1 MNPFDLLKQFG
12 NIQEKMKEAQER
24 FRQVRVT
31 GSAGGDMV
39 QVELNG
45 NLEVLGV
52 RISPEAITAAG
63 SGPAGAADLAMLE
76 DLVRAAFSDALGRVK
91 EKLRDEMSAIGGGLN
106 LPPGLMGF

>member
-24 FRQVRVT
+24 FRLVRVT

-45 NLEVLGV
+45 QLEVLAV
-52 RISPEAITAAG
+52 RISREAVD
-63 SGPAGAADLAMLE
+63 PADLSMLE
-76 DLVRAAFSDALGRVK
+76 DLVRAAFSDALTKMK
-91 EKLRDEMSAIGGGLN
+91 EKIRDEMSSIGGGLN
-106 LPPGLMGF
+106 LPPGLLGF

>member
-12 NIQEKMKEAQER
+12 NIQEKMKEVQER
-24 FRQVRVT
+24 FRLVRVI

-52 RISPEAITAAG
+52 HISGEAVD
-63 SGPAGAADLAMLE
+63 PQDLSMLE
-76 DLVRAAFSDALGRVK
+76 DLMRAALSDALTRVK

-106 LPPGLMGF
+106 LPPGMPGF